1 VVGVLASV
9 GEQARTLPEFYRALW
24 SDVTAGD
31 AVSLSI
37 KRYTQNLVLEVHSED
52 RCG

>member
-1 VVGVLASV
+1 VVGVSASI

-24 SDVTAGD
+24 SGVTAGD
-31 AVSLSI
+31 AMSLSI
-37 KRYTQNLVLEVHSED
+37 KRDTQNLDLEVHSVD